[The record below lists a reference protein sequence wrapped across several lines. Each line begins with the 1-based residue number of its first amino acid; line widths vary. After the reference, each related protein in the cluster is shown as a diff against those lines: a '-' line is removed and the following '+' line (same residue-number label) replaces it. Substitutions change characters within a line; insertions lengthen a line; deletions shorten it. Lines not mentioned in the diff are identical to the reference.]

1 MAQASYRELAARA
14 RQEADVATLT
24 NVRDRALRAEAAWLE
39 MAARQ
44 DRNEQAR
51 IARAPLEH
59 GPADHGPAD
68 HGPAD
73 HGPAHTGTDDESD
86 TPAIPL
92 R

>member
-14 RQEADVATLT
+14 RQEADVATLA
-24 NVRDRALRAEAAWLE
+24 NVRERALRAEAAWLE

-51 IARAPLEH
+51 IARAP
-59 GPADHGPAD
+59 ADHDA
-68 HGPAD
+68 A
-73 HGPAHTGTDDESD
+73 ARTGTEQGESDGNAAD